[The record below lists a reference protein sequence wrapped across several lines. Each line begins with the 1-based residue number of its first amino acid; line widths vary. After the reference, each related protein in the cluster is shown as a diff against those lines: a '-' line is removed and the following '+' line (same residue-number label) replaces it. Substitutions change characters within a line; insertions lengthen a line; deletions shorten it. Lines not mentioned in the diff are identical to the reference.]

1 MLFCCLLRYAK
12 LLVINTSS
20 SSPAINKLR
29 RFTTSNKRHNL
40 PLSGGAVLIT
50 RSRSQRWQHAMEQ
63 DIGSES
69 RFMPIPL
76 AFDAPV
82 RGVPV
87 GILPWCLVWKTVKK
101 ILKINVYSFLQ
112 NPRTWETDRQTDG
125 RTPHDGICRAFI
137 ASCGNHINTTQYLY
151 DTVFFWSR
159 QGPWI

>member
-12 LLVINTSS
+12 LLVINISS
-20 SSPAINKLR
+20 SSSAINKLR

-82 RGVPV
+82 KGVPV
-87 GILPWCLVWKTVKK
+87 GILPWCLVWKTMMVRLPHGEK
-101 ILKINVYSFLQ
+101 IWNVYLFPQ

-125 RTPHDGICRAFI
+125 RTPHDGIGRAFI
-137 ASCGNHINTTQYLY
+137 ASRGNHIK
-151 DTVFFWSR
+151 
-159 QGPWI
+159 